1 MPVAVARPGGEAIW
15 YVLPVLW
22 TTPYFL
28 LRALYDG
35 MSIPWKRRHCSV
47 VRRLTPLLLGA
58 GCVLSWRARGAG
70 EEFAIRHCH
79 VVIYCVKTALI
90 AKPVGSSSFLC
101 SQTVIVVSL
110 WWLEKIAS

>member
-47 VRRLTPLLLGA
+47 VRRLTPQLLGA

-70 EEFAIRHCH
+70 EEFFAIRHCH

-90 AKPVGSSSFLC
+90 AKTSWKLQFPVLTNGYSC
-101 SQTVIVVSL
+101 
-110 WWLEKIAS
+110 